1 MKQELRA
8 TSRLSSLPNELLYI
22 IFDHV
27 GTSDLLSLARISR
40 KLNAVAM
47 RQYLGS
53 QQEIQKNYS
62 VFGRHSTT
70 ALRGFF
76 HIRFLRLSLANPYLP
91 SMTLIFSLEFTTQLD
106 EVLRYHKNIPQKYYP
121 SLNIDFSSHIFEQY
135 NRCCC
140 AYCGAYA
147 KRLNTFCGEL
157 VSLRCISFK
166 CPARHQDYL
175 DEPASEKE
183 AMFNPPPFTTLT
195 SMYIPC
201 GPLYIIDWLVRS
213 AHASP
218 LESLTLRLI
227 THLGKEMNHV
237 LALRL
242 PHLKR
247 ITFDSCSF
255 TAEKLSLL
263 LSCHASI
270 TDLIFSGGNIIP
282 PRSHLHTVRMSL
294 PYLHTIV
301 MSVHNLET
309 ILPSIRPRS
318 FPNLKSI
325 IMLGC
330 ECTRCNGFRS
340 ACEKSTKP
348 DLHRL
353 LYWLS
358 RLSAVFCVELPFE
371 YEWETI
377 TRLTLPGVT
386 KLVSKRYS
394 VASNLERITTLS
406 ALFPNVNEFEVVE
419 IGTEN
424 NGKLMEEINERWPG
438 LRCVIFS
445 SRLSYTWE

>member
-1 MKQELRA
+1 MKQELQA
-8 TSRLSSLPNELLYI
+8 TSRLSSLPNELLYM

-27 GTSDLLSLARISR
+27 GTGDLLSLARISR
-40 KLNAVAM
+40 KLNLVSM

-53 QQEIQKNYS
+53 PQEIQKNYS
-62 VFGRHSTT
+62 IFGRYSTT
-70 ALRGFF
+70 APRPIS

-91 SMTLIFSLEFTTQLD
+91 SMTLIFSFESTAQLE
-106 EVLRYHKNIPQKYYP
+106 EVLRYHKNIPQKHYP
-121 SLNIDFSSHIFEQY
+121 SLHIDFSSSYIFDQF
-135 NRCCC
+135 NTCCC
-140 AYCGAYA
+140 IHCLAYA
-147 KRLNTFCGEL
+147 ERLTTFCGQL

-166 CPARHQDYL
+166 CSAQQ
-175 DEPASEKE
+175 ASEKE
-183 AMFNPPPFTTLT
+183 AIFNPPPFTTLT

-201 GPLYIIDWLVRS
+201 GPLYFIDWLVRS

-247 ITFDSCSF
+247 IMFDSCSF

-263 LSCHASI
+263 LSFHASI
-270 TDLIFSGGNIIP
+270 TDLTFSGGNIIP
-282 PRSHLHTVRMSL
+282 PRSYLHTVRIRF

-301 MSVHNLET
+301 MNVRNLEN
-309 ILPSIRPRS
+309 ILSSMRPRS
-318 FPNLKSI
+318 FLNLKSV

-330 ECTRCNGFRS
+330 ECNGFRS
-340 ACEKSTKP
+340 ACKGMKH
-348 DLHRL
+348 DIRRVLF
-353 LYWLS
+353 WIS
-358 RLSAVFCVELPFE
+358 RLSAVSSVELPFE

-377 TRLTLPGVT
+377 TNIALPGVT

-394 VASNLERITTLS
+394 VATNLERITPVS

-438 LRCVIFS
+438 LHCVTFS
-445 SRLSYTWE
+445 SRVSYARE